1 MHEVWSRSLTLLH
14 SVIAVGAQKGVEECK
29 SAAKRSTMGN
39 WRLQPATP
47 TMHNICQRPRPKT
60 LPSLSPLPSLTPAF
74 PLVLLLLP
82 SLSKLLL

>member
-29 SAAKRSTMGN
+29 SAAKQSTMGN

-60 LPSLSPLPSLTPAF
+60 LPSLSPFLPLSF
-74 PLVLLLLP
+74 PLLLLLLP
-82 SLSKLLL
+82 LLSKLLL

>member
-1 MHEVWSRSLTLLH
+1 MHELWSRSLTLLH

-60 LPSLSPLPSLTPAF
+60 LPSLSPFLPLSI
-74 PLVLLLLP
+74 PLLLLLLP